1 MTSLSIRP
9 SDGRTYRRAKQASH
23 KGGEPVEALVLDGAQ
38 RQSLVAARVLGR
50 SGLRVAVAE
59 AADLGDRRF
68 VPPAFASR
76 WSLHNAVLPSYHGE
90 PSGYV
95 KGLLELLVERPARVL
110 LPSMDGSIAAIR
122 PYRSSFEEL
131 NVALALASESAL
143 EVANDKRRTLD
154 VANILGI
161 PTPRTVPIGRLDDAP
176 MALTEVGYPAVI
188 KPVRSWVAHGPIGC
202 RVASQVVLDE
212 HEAVQCVGRFHQIGS
227 PVVAQ
232 QWVGGAREAVSIF
245 YAHGRVWAA
254 FAQLARRTVPVLGGV
269 SVVRESVP
277 MPPELWSNAV
287 ALVEALELEGYC
299 EVEFRR
305 DAQGLPLLM
314 EINARLSGSLEV
326 AVRSGVDF
334 PLLLWQWSA
343 GESLTPNP
351 DYRTGVR
358 MRYLK
363 GDVKWLQENLECRGR
378 PDSVAPARAVWTF
391 ARDFLR
397 RQGYD
402 YVDQGDVR
410 PAWAAFAADVGVA
423 GRRAGKK
430 VKGRLG
436 RALRPPSGNVRR
448 ASAPSGNEH
457 RAPTRRSRSSGDA
470 DVVVVGAG
478 PNGLSIAAH
487 LADTGVEHR
496 VFGRPMGSWRFHMPD
511 GMLLKSE
518 PYASDLSAPGSGF
531 LVRDHCRETGE
542 VYHERVIPLSRDQ
555 FVAYGTWFARQLV
568 ADIEETDVVSV
579 TGDADGGFLIRT
591 ARGEQLRAA
600 RVVVATGVMPFAHLP
615 DEVAGLP
622 SCVASHSSEHTDLGR
637 FRGSEVL
644 VVGGGSS
651 ALEMAALLHE
661 QGTEVKVLVRGDGV
675 FWPPANPASVT
686 RLQQFRRPVARLC
699 EGWPC
704 WAYDRLPDVFR
715 LLPAS
720 SRIERGLG
728 FLGPQGAW
736 WLKDRVVGK
745 FPLLVDHQLVGSE
758 MVGDRVRLHLQTPGG
773 RVTEEAD
780 HVVAG
785 TGFRLDLSRLGYL
798 DPALRA
804 RVKIFAGAPVLDRH
818 FESSVEGLFFV
829 GALAAPSLGP
839 LMRFVAG
846 THFTGPRVA
855 RRLRRQ
861 AEAPRS

>member
-9 SDGRTYRRAKQASH
+9 SDRLADRPARQASA
-23 KGGEPVEALVLDGAQ
+23 KGGEAVEVLVLDGAQ
-38 RQSLVAARVLGR
+38 RQSLVATRVLGR
-50 SGLRVAVAE
+50 AGLRVAVAE

-76 WSLHNAVLPSYHGE
+76 WSSHNVVLPSYHEE

-95 KGLLELLVERPARVL
+95 EGLLEILAERPARVL

-122 PYRSSFEEL
+122 PHRSSFEEL

-143 EVANDKRRTLD
+143 EVANDKGRTLE

-161 PTPRTVPIGRLDDAP
+161 PTPRSVPIGRLDEIRT
-176 MALTEVGYPAVI
+176 ALAEVGYPAVI
-188 KPVRSWVAHGPIGC
+188 KPTRSWVAHGPIGS

-212 HEAVQCVGRFHQIGS
+212 HEAVECVGRFHQIGS

-245 YAHGRVWAA
+245 YARRRVWAA
-254 FAQLARRTVPVLGGV
+254 FAQLAHRTVPVLGGV

-277 MPPELWSNAV
+277 MPPELWSHAM

-343 GESLTPNP
+343 GEPLTPNLA
-351 DYRTGVR
+351 YRTGVR

-363 GDVKWLQENLECRGR
+363 GDVKWLQENLDCRGR
-378 PDSVAPARAVWTF
+378 PDSVPPVRAVWTF

-397 RQGYD
+397 RQAYD
-402 YVDQGDVR
+402 YVDRGDAR
-410 PAWAAFAADVGVA
+410 PAWAAFATDVGVA
-423 GRRAGKK
+423 GRRAGEK
-430 VKGRLG
+430 VRTRLG
-436 RALRPPSGNVRR
+436 RAPRPPSADDRR
-448 ASAPSGNEH
+448 ASTPSGNGR
-457 RAPTRRSRSSGDA
+457 RAPIRRGGSSGDT
-470 DVVVVGAG
+470 DVVVIGAG

-487 LADTGVEHR
+487 LADAGLEHR
-496 VFGRPMGSWRFHMPD
+496 VFGRTMGSWRFHMPD

-518 PYASDLSAPGSGF
+518 PYASDLSAPRAGF
-531 LVRDHCRETGE
+531 LVRDLCRQTGE
-542 VYHERVIPLSRDQ
+542 VYHERVTPLSRDQ

-568 ADIEETDVVSV
+568 PDVEETDVVSV
-579 TGDADGGFLIRT
+579 AGDPDGGFVIST

-622 SCVASHSSEHTDLGR
+622 PGVVSHSSEHTDLGR

-651 ALEMAALLHE
+651 ALETAALLHE
-661 QGTEVKVLVRGDGV
+661 QGTSVRLVVRGSGV

-720 SRIERGLG
+720 SRVERGLG

-736 WLKDRVVGK
+736 WLRDRVVGK
-745 FPLLVDHQLVGSE
+745 VPLLVDHRLVGSE
-758 MVGDRVRLHLQTPGG
+758 MAGDRVRLHLRSPEG
-773 RVTEEAD
+773 RVAEEAD
-780 HVVAG
+780 HVIAG
-785 TGFRLDLSRLGYL
+785 TGFRLDLERLGYL
-798 DPALRA
+798 DHSLRA
-804 RVKIFAGAPVLDRH
+804 RLKVVAGAPVLDRH

-839 LMRFVAG
+839 LMRFIAG

-855 RRLRRQ
+855 RRLHRQ
-861 AEAPRS
+861 AGAR